1 VGDPHLN
8 TQPSRLTLV
17 DVRKSFGETRALNG
31 ISLEVLGGEI
41 VGVAGPNGAGKT
53 TLLRII
59 AGEDQVDDGKILL
72 NGTEVSAAIATRQ
85 VSVVHQ
91 EVRLFGN
98 LSVAQ
103 NLLVG
108 RSREG
113 WRRWPRPGE
122 RELAILEELG
132 LGSVAN
138 VELGACSLVVQQ
150 LTEIGRTLIREDA
163 AHVFLFDEPNSAL
176 TDAESRQLFHH
187 VHKLKEAGNI
197 VLLVTHRLGELV
209 EHADRVVVIRDGTCA
224 AILEAGSLSEAAVAR
239 ELVVEGR
246 AVQVPSLRVRP
257 PRPEPAWRCSISRW
271 AHKQG
276 AFKAVSFEFGA
287 GDIIALVGVE
297 GSGIRELIRSFAGF
311 EAVSGSMQFS
321 GQVADHPAMEFLPA
335 ERWRSLY
342 SNFSIGKNLTS
353 RLGRGEIASRW
364 GYLLV
369 SRMRAIAVQLVERF
383 RIRSR
388 SVADL
393 ITALSGG
400 NQQKVGIA
408 AAIAARPTLLVLE
421 EPTRGVDVG
430 SKAEIYRMLHEFADG
445 GGAIITLC
453 TEVPEVF
460 ELASRVLVVKMGE
473 VGADMP
479 VRSFPDVT
487 ALAERVAAV
496 GQSGTYR
503 SA

>member
-1 VGDPHLN
+1 MGNPHVMIA
-8 TQPSRLTLV
+8 QRSRLTLV

-31 ISLEVLGGEI
+31 ISMEAFGGEI

-59 AGEDQVDDGKILL
+59 AGEDQLDDGSILL
-72 NGTEVSAAIATRQ
+72 NGIEVSAAIASRQ

-91 EVRLFGN
+91 EVRLFSN
-98 LSVAQ
+98 LTVAQ

-108 RSREG
+108 RLRNG
-113 WRRWPRPGE
+113 WRPWPRPGE
-122 RELAILEELG
+122 RELAILDELG
-132 LGSVAN
+132 LRSFAD

-163 AHVFLFDEPNSAL
+163 ARVFLFDEPNSAL

-187 VHKLKEAGNI
+187 VHKLKDAGNI

-209 EHADRVVVIRDGTCA
+209 EHADRVIVIRDGRCA
-224 AILEAGSLSEAAVAR
+224 ATLEASTLSETAVAR
-239 ELVVEGR
+239 ELVVEGGVAHVTSSR
-246 AVQVPSLRVRP
+246 VQPAASA
-257 PRPEPAWRCSISRW
+257 PAWRCSITGW
-271 AHKQG
+271 AHKKG
-276 AFKAVSFEFGA
+276 AFKAASFEFGA
-287 GDIIALVGVE
+287 GEIIALVGVE
-297 GSGIRELIRSFAGF
+297 GSGIRELIRSLAGF

-321 GQVADHPAMEFLPA
+321 GKVANHPAIEFLPA
-335 ERWRSLY
+335 ERWRSLF
-342 SNFSIGKNLTS
+342 SNFSIGENLTS
-353 RLGRGEIASRW
+353 RLGTGEIASRW

-369 SRMRAIAVQLVERF
+369 RRIRAIAAQLVQRF
-383 RIRSR
+383 RIRAR

-460 ELASRVLVVKMGE
+460 ELANRVLVVKMGA
-473 VGADMP
+473 VRADLQ

-487 ALAERVAAV
+487 SLAERVAAV
-496 GQSGTYR
+496 GQAASP
-503 SA
+503 

>member
-1 VGDPHLN
+1 MGHPHVVIADR
-8 TQPSRLTLV
+8 SRLTLV

-31 ISLEVLGGEI
+31 ITVEALGGEI

-59 AGEDQVDDGKILL
+59 AGEDQPDSGKILL
-72 NGTEVSAAIATRQ
+72 NGTEVSATIASRQ

-91 EVRLFGN
+91 EVRLFSN
-98 LSVAQ
+98 LTVAQ

-108 RSREG
+108 RAQEG
-113 WRRWPRPGE
+113 WRAWPRPGE
-122 RELAILEELG
+122 QELSMLEELG
-132 LGSVAN
+132 LRSFAD
-138 VELGACSLVVQQ
+138 VELGSCSLVVQQ

-209 EHADRVVVIRDGTCA
+209 EHADRVIVIRDGRCA
-224 AILEAGSLSEAAVAR
+224 ATLAAGSLSEAAVAR
-239 ELVVEGR
+239 ELVVEGGLAHVTNSR
-246 AVQVPSLRVRP
+246 ARP
-257 PRPEPAWRCSISRW
+257 AAAAPEWRCSISGW
-271 AHKQG
+271 AHKEG
-276 AFKAVSFEFGA
+276 AFSAISFEFAA
-287 GDIIALVGVE
+287 GEIVALVGVE
-297 GSGIRELIRSFAGF
+297 GSGIRELIRSLAGF
-311 EAVSGSMQFS
+311 EAVSGSMRFS
-321 GQVADHPAMEFLPA
+321 GKVANHPAIEFLPA
-335 ERWRSLY
+335 ERWRSLF
-342 SNFSIGKNLTS
+342 SNFSIGNNLTS
-353 RLGRGEIASRW
+353 RLGTGEIASRW
-364 GYLLV
+364 GHLLV
-369 SRMRAIAVQLVERF
+369 GRIRSIAVQLVERF
-383 RIRSR
+383 RIRAQ
-388 SVADL
+388 SVGDL

-460 ELASRVLVVKMGE
+460 ELANRVLVVKMGKIQSDLQ
-473 VGADMP
+473 VK
-479 VRSFPDVT
+479 SFPDVT

-496 GQSGTYR
+496 GQAGP
-503 SA
+503 